1 MGFGLLFIAHL
12 TLFFCRGV
20 DVFPDVLGYLL
31 ILAALTKLRPYA
43 PRRFGAAVYLIYA
56 ALPVSALND
65 GLGIYLAITKS
76 DPTLFKTVVSA
87 LSAALMLAV
96 YVFIILGIIYIA
108 RDVSNYKV
116 ERRALR
122 SLVYTAIFAA
132 MSVISM
138 MSALMPPD
146 AGAAFNSMYILYGI
160 FWALALAVL
169 IYSCYMRICA
179 PGDEDM
185 PEDNRSPVDRLL
197 ERTFKD
203 RPENDIDNNGDKS
216 VDDKKERGSRK

>member
-20 DVFPDVLGYLL
+20 DIFPDIFGYLL
-31 ILAALTKLRPYA
+31 ILFAVSKLRPYA
-43 PRRFGAAVYLIYA
+43 PRRFGIAVYLLCA
-56 ALPVSALND
+56 ALPISALND
-65 GLGIYLAITKS
+65 GLGIYLALS
-76 DPTLFKTVVSA
+76 GAAPTVFKTVVSA
-87 LSAALMLAV
+87 LSAAVMLAV

-108 RDVSNYKV
+108 RDISNYMV

-122 SLVYTAIFAA
+122 SLIYTALFAV

-138 MSALMPPD
+138 LSSLMPRD
-146 AGAAFNSMYILYGI
+146 AAVAFNSMYILYGI
-160 FWALALAVL
+160 FWAIAIAVL

-185 PEDNRSPVDRLL
+185 PEENRSPIDRALDRIVKNRQ
-197 ERTFKD
+197 EKD
-203 RPENDIDNNGDKS
+203 D
-216 VDDKKERGSRK
+216 DDKKREGEP

>member
-20 DVFPDVLGYLL
+20 DVFPDVFGYLL
-31 ILAALTKLRPYA
+31 ILFALSKLRPYA
-43 PRRFGAAVYLIYA
+43 PKRFGAAVYLLYA
-56 ALPVSALND
+56 ALPISALND

-76 DPTLFKTVVSA
+76 APTLFKTVVSA

-108 RDVSNYKV
+108 RDVSNYKI

-122 SLVYTAIFAA
+122 SLVYTGIFAA

-138 MSALMPPD
+138 LTKLMPQD
-146 AGAAFNSMYILYGI
+146 AGAAFNSMYILFGI

-185 PEDNRSPVDRLL
+185 PEHNLGPLDRLI
-197 ERTFKD
+197 ERVIKS
-203 RPENDIDNNGDKS
+203 RPENDGDTDKDN
-216 VDDKKERGSRK
+216 DKKERGSRK